1 MRVLYALVGEPGV
14 GKSTLVKKY
23 GLEDSVVSTDQLRQ
37 IFSGKDYTW
46 NAESEMV
53 QVGMSQSANKD
64 VFETLDKVLEL
75 KAKQGRTIV
84 VDSTH
89 LYKGAF
95 SRYKKLKED
104 YGYRIIAIDMRA
116 RKLGMSFEDL
126 KKQNNNP
133 DRVVEGKNVSD
144 STLKKFC
151 DRASNFKAPTYVNVI
166 RTDQVW
172 NSLYWKMDRDSD
184 DYKHIKVIGDIHG
197 CYDVLHEALG
207 ELRDDTKY
215 VFVGDYL
222 DRGPQNVQTFKFFQ
236 SILKKKNV
244 VLLRGNHELHWDKFI
259 NGYPVTARET
269 AKITIPQLERAGIG
283 KKEINQFRRRLQDL
297 YMFTFGGESFLVTH
311 AGIPTQLVDELYSEV
326 SKLGKFK
333 IMNLPEDIFTKGV
346 GAFKADVDKDYT
358 ENATLDMPIQVHG
371 HRNEFPAVKSSMIYN
386 LEQKV
391 ERGHY
396 LSVLDLSKDANGKA
410 VVKQLNYKNT
420 NFRADQAEDDLDLDL
435 SNLTDEDIMGVM
447 DVSKNI
453 NNSTIEPNI
462 IAHNFNTHAFLNDN
476 FNKFT
481 MTARGL
487 FTDNKGKVIG
497 RGFSKFFNYLQRE
510 ETQYNEIIKHPYPAI
525 ATKKYDGFLTLVFVV
540 DGKLKVFSKGGSPAY
555 SAVAREDLI
564 SYVAKYK
571 TEDNDRHFAEYL
583 IVDWIN
589 NIAEGYTIVL
599 ETIDTKD
606 SHIVKY
612 ADTKQIVLAAV
623 KNQYIFEENDDIAD
637 MFAKAFLL
645 KRPEKRFIADQDGLE
660 LMIDSQTGKHAFKDN
675 VEQEG
680 WVVRFDDNFRFKLKN
695 NWYLKTKEL
704 RNKLTQVK
712 EYPEVFRER
721 VYSRALDH
729 VRDEANTDKIAHYD
743 DVDATL
749 KNFLFNLSDE
759 QLSKLETR
767 PDYIFNHDEGSGDV
781 DVDKVQKQ
789 YPELFAGEF
798 NENTNSK

>member
-23 GLEDSVVSTDQLRQ
+23 NLEDSVVSTDQLRQ
-37 IFSGKDYTW
+37 IFAGKDYTW

-53 QVGMSQSANKD
+53 QVGVSQSANKD
-64 VFETLDKVLEL
+64 VFDTLDKVLEL

-95 SRYKKLKED
+95 ARYKKLKED

-116 RKLGMSFEDL
+116 RNLGMSFDDL

-133 DRVVEGKNVSD
+133 DRVAEGKNVSD
-144 STLKKFC
+144 STLQKFW

-166 RTDQVW
+166 GTDQVW
-172 NSLYWKMDRDSD
+172 DSLHWKMDRDSD
-184 DYKHIKVIGDIHG
+184 NYKHIKVIGDIHG

-207 ELRDDTKY
+207 ELQDDTEY
-215 VFVGDYL
+215 IFVGDYL

-236 SILKKKNV
+236 SILKNKNV

-283 KKEINQFRRRLQDL
+283 KKEINQFRRHLQDL
-297 YMFTFGGESFLVTH
+297 YMFTFGGGNFLATH
-311 AGIPTQLVDELYSEV
+311 AGIPTQLISDLYKKENNN
-326 SKLGKFK
+326 FAMFE
-333 IMNLPEDIFTKGV
+333 IMGMPEDIFTKGV
-346 GAFKADVDKDYT
+346 GAFKADVDKDYA
-358 ENATLDMPIQVHG
+358 ENAYADMPIQVHG
-371 HRNEFPAVKSSMIYN
+371 HRNEFPAVESDMIYN

-410 VVKQLNYKNT
+410 VVKQLNYENK
-420 NFRADQAEDDLDLDL
+420 NFRADQAEDDLELDL
-435 SNLTDEDIMGVM
+435 SNLTNEDIMGVM
-447 DVSKNI
+447 DASKNI
-453 NNSTIEPNI
+453 NNRSVEDNI
-462 IAHNFNTHAFLNDN
+462 VAHNFNTHAFLNDN
-476 FNKFT
+476 FNNFT

-487 FTDNKGKVIG
+487 FTDNHGKVIG
-497 RGFSKFFNYLQRE
+497 RGFNKFFNYLQCE
-510 ETQYNEIIKHPYPAI
+510 ETQHNEIVKHTYSAI

-540 DGKLKVFSKGGSPAY
+540 DGKLKVFSKGGAPAY

-564 SYVAKYK
+564 NYVAKYK

-645 KRPEKRFIADQDGLE
+645 QRPEKRFIADEDGLE
-660 LMIDSQTGKHAFKDN
+660 LLIDNQTGKHAFKDN

-680 WVVRFDDNFRFKLKN
+680 WVVRFNDGFRFKLKN

-712 EYPEVFRER
+712 EYPEVIRER
-721 VYSRALDH
+721 AYTRSLEHAI
-729 VRDEANTDKIAHYD
+729 DEANTDKIAHYD

-759 QLSKLETR
+759 QLSNLETR
-767 PDYIFNHDEGSGDV
+767 PDQIFDHKENSGEV
-781 DVDKVQKQ
+781 DVAKVKKC
-789 YPELFAGEF
+789 YPKLFSGEF
-798 NENTNSK
+798 NENTN